1 MSTVTDVVEAPLR
14 ATVHEPL
21 RATVHERV
29 RETLRRDIL
38 SGALP
43 AGTHLRQSALAV
55 RLQVSVSPVREALR
69 ELAAEGF
76 VRFDPRRGATVR
88 LLDLEE
94 FREIRMLVEELAP
107 LTARLATAR
116 MTADELDAVRALA
129 ARLEEDGPAAAH
141 ALLHR
146 ALHEA
151 VLAATRSPRLQSLV
165 ETLEGSA
172 ALLVAA
178 AVEAAPDCA
187 GEAAAGHRAMVAALA
202 ARDADA
208 LCAASLAHRR
218 ATFDA
223 VEDLIRA
230 RTGES
235 R

>member
-1 MSTVTDVVEAPLR
+1 VSTVTDVVEA
-14 ATVHEPL
+14 PL

-94 FREIRMLVEELAP
+94 FLEVRALVEELEP
-107 LTARLATAR
+107 LTARLAVER
-116 MTADELDAVRALA
+116 MTAGELDDVRALQ
-129 ARLEEDGPAAAH
+129 ARLEEVGAGGAH
-141 ALLHR
+141 APLHR

-151 VLAATRSPRLQSLV
+151 VLASTRSPRLQSLV
-165 ETLEGSA
+165 DSLDGSA
-172 ALLVAA
+172 VLVVAA
-178 AVEAAPDCA
+178 ALEAAP
-187 GEAAAGHRAMVAALA
+187 HRVAETVDEHRPMIAALA

-223 VEDLIRA
+223 VEDLLRS
-230 RTGES
+230 RTGDLS
-235 R
+235 